1 MTNATANLPLPV
13 FRLGGSGPNLLLLH
27 GFGADRMTWIAN
39 QDALMQSYAVFS
51 CDLPAHGDQP
61 PGRTGMKISEIADE
75 LIDAL
80 ARQNDRFVVVGHS
93 LGGAIAIELAAR
105 RPDLV
110 AGLGLIAPA
119 GLGKEVGREFLS
131 ELPELNELG
140 SALALL
146 QRLVSRPRLITPPI
160 AQRLLDH
167 LERPGI
173 RAALRALASELSHV
187 ETSIE
192 PHVASIA
199 VSRVPR
205 IVIWGEEDTINPID
219 RPRLS
224 RFNAQVLTLPDTGH
238 LPHVEA
244 SRAVSRH
251 LCEFLKSAVL
261 ELWG

>member
-27 GFGADRMTWIAN
+27 GFGADRMSWIAN
-39 QDALMQSYAVFS
+39 QDALMQSFAVFS
-51 CDLPAHGDQP
+51 CDLPAHGGQP
-61 PGRTGMKISEIADE
+61 PGRTGMKISEMADE

-131 ELPELNELG
+131 ELPELSELG

-224 RFNAQVLTLPDTGH
+224 RFNAQVLALPDTGH

-244 SRAVSRH
+244 SRAVSQH

-261 ELWG
+261 ELGG

>member
-1 MTNATANLPLPV
+1 
-13 FRLGGSGPNLLLLH
+13 
-27 GFGADRMTWIAN
+27 MTWIAN

-80 ARQNDRFVVVGHS
+80 ARRNDRFVVVGHS

-119 GLGKEVGREFLS
+119 GLGKEVDRDFLS
-131 ELPELNELG
+131 ELPELSQLDP
-140 SALALL
+140 ALALL

-160 AQRLLDH
+160 AHRLLNH
-167 LERPGI
+167 LERPGV

-192 PHVASIA
+192 PNVVSIA
-199 VSRVPR
+199 FSRIPR
-205 IVIWGEEDTINPID
+205 IVIWGEDDRINPID
-219 RPRLS
+219 RRKLS

-238 LPHVEA
+238 LPHVET
-244 SRAVSRH
+244 SRAVSRY
-251 LCEFLKSAVL
+251 LCEFLKSAAL
-261 ELWG
+261 ELGG